1 MSWGIGCFTKIP
13 GVYADVGKAT
23 CFIDWAARCV
33 DGTDIDNFGTSN
45 GCAQDWAQTTYCDYK
60 ARIKYL
66 ESEVSQ
72 NRFIPCFLLGL
83 YFNSHDISKYNSEP
97 LQFFVLA

>member
-45 GCAQDWAQTTYCDYK
+45 GCARDWAKTTYCDYK
-60 ARIKYL
+60 ARIDYL
-66 ESEVSQ
+66 ESEVSLIL
-72 NRFIPCFLLGL
+72 FTYTIFSFVIL
-83 YFNSHDISKYNSEP
+83 FHDTYK
-97 LQFFVLA
+97 